1 MKKRIV
7 EIDNEI
13 ELLNQ
18 EKEGIQLRCKHKKVN
33 KKHYGDTGNFDP
45 NDNCYWTRFHC
56 PDCDKVWME
65 EGTK

>member
-18 EKEGIQLRCKHKKVN
+18 EKEGIQSRCKHKKVN
-33 KKHYGDTGNFDP
+33 KK
-45 NDNCYWTRFHC
+45 HC